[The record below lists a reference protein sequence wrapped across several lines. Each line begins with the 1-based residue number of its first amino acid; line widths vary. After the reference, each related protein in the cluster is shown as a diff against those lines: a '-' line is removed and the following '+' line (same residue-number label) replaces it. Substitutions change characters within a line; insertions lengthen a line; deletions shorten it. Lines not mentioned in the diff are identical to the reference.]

1 MKYTL
6 RPAYAVVAV
15 AIVLQAAC
23 GVPSSQTQLTP
34 TIVHVPNPPFPE
46 LERLDADVELVVIGE
61 VVQRSP
67 VEFTDSPDNKTHF
80 CSYNAVVNVER
91 TLLGPDTTTVRMNLY
106 IRSAV
111 TSDGPGVPP
120 TRLLAKSDS
129 VMAFLS
135 KDSTLFDLEEGEFL
149 SEAIFWVQ
157 GPDVVKYS
165 APITM
170 GLGAVECSAHH
181 SLANRKETQPLEE
194 VIEWVDE
201 FSRLNPPR

>member
-6 RPAYAVVAV
+6 RLTYAGVAG
-15 AIVLQAAC
+15 AIVLLAAC
-23 GVPSSQTQLTP
+23 GLPSSQIQPTP
-34 TIVHVPNPPFPE
+34 TIVQVPNPPFPE
-46 LERLDADVELVVIGE
+46 LGRLSADVELVVVGE

-120 TRLLAKSDS
+120 TRLLAKGDR
-129 VMAFLS
+129 VMALLS
-135 KDSTLFDLEEGEFL
+135 KDSTLFDLGEGEFL

-157 GPDVVKYS
+157 GPEVVKYS
-165 APITM
+165 ASITM
-170 GLGAVECSAHH
+170 GSGAGECSAHH
-181 SLANRKETQPLEE
+181 SLANRKQTQPLEK
-194 VIEWVDE
+194 VIDWVDE

>member
-1 MKYTL
+1 M

-15 AIVLQAAC
+15 AIVLLAAS
-23 GVPSSQTQLTP
+23 GFPSAQTQLTP
-34 TIVHVPNPPFPE
+34 TIVQVPNPPFQE
-46 LERLDADVELVVIGE
+46 LERLDADVALVVIGE

-67 VEFTDSPDNKTHF
+67 VEFTDSSDNKTHF
-80 CSYNAVVNVER
+80 CSYNAIVNVER
-91 TLLGPDTTTVRMNLY
+91 TLRGPDTTTVRMNFY
-106 IRSAV
+106 VRSAV

-120 TRLLAKSDS
+120 TRLLAKGDS

-135 KDSTLFDLEEGEFL
+135 RDSSLFNLGEGEFL

-165 APITM
+165 APVTM
-170 GLGAVECSAHH
+170 GSGTVECSAHH
-181 SLANRKETQPLEE
+181 SLANNKEIQPLEE

-201 FSRLNPPR
+201 FSRLNPP